1 MDKSFLTRQLADKF
15 GISHLNNMQNTVVKK
30 WTESSKNIVLYSS
43 TGSGKT
49 LAFAVPI
56 MLCINQPCHN
66 TQAVIIEPTREL
78 VLQAT
83 EVLKK
88 LAPSIK
94 TTPCYG
100 GHNLLDERLSL
111 SQTPAIVVATPGRL
125 LDHII
130 KGNVNLKNI
139 THLVLDEFDKS
150 LELGFLEDM
159 RNIVERIP
167 STVRTLM
174 TSATVIKKVPNFIDI
189 DKFETVNFLQQEALS
204 TKNRIQTWQV
214 RCDDNNRLSCLKEL
228 LLSIPDEKTIIFVNQ
243 RDTALFVYQQLVKF
257 GFEVGLYIG
266 TLEQNEREKV
276 LSMFKNGSLMVIVST
291 DLGGRGIDI
300 NDIKH
305 IIHYEQPLTNEIFT
319 HRNGRTARVDATGN
333 VYVITNQG
341 ESVASFI
348 KIDSQFNYKCSDA
361 PKMKQPVKST
371 IYLSAGKKEKI
382 SRGDIVGY
390 LLHNCSMLEANEITG
405 IDVYD
410 HYTLVGVPKVKAE
423 DIVKTISPFKLKKQK
438 VKSMVVSFR
447 PKFVK

>member
-15 GISHLNNMQNTVVKK
+15 GISHLNDMQNTVVKK

-56 MLCINQPCHN
+56 MLCINLPCHN

-100 GHNLLDERLSL
+100 GHNSLDERLSL

-167 STVRTLM
+167 STVRSLM

-228 LLSIPDEKTIIFVNQ
+228 LLSIPDEKTIVFVNQ

-319 HRNGRTARVDATGN
+319 HRNGRTARVDATGD
-333 VYVITNQG
+333 VYIITNQG

-361 PKMKQPVKST
+361 PKMKHPVKST

-410 HYTLVGVPKVKAE
+410 HYTLVGVPKDKAE